1 MEYFDTL
8 KYIPVMNLFSTA
20 LLGLSAGII
29 SGLLS
34 VFLNLNP
41 IVSGLIGAGMVIS
54 IWFIIRR
61 R

>member
-1 MEYFDTL
+1 
-8 KYIPVMNLFSTA
+8 MNLFSTV
-20 LLGLSAGII
+20 LLGLSAGLI

-41 IVSGLIGAGMVIS
+41 VLSGLIGAGVVIS

>member
-1 MEYFDTL
+1 
-8 KYIPVMNLFSTA
+8 MNLFSTV

-34 VFLNLNP
+34 VFLNLKP
-41 IVSGLIGAGMVIS
+41 VLSGLIGAGVVIS

>member
-1 MEYFDTL
+1 
-8 KYIPVMNLFSTA
+8 MNLFSTA

-41 IVSGLIGAGMVIS
+41 IVSGLIGAGVVIS